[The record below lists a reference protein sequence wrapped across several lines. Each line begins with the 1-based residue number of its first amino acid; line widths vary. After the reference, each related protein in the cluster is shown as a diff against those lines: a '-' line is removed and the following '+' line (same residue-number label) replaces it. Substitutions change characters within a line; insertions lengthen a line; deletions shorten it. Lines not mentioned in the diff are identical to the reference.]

1 MEVDTTS
8 SNASLKAKTTPGPKS
23 NFAPGFVFFFLWEGG
38 TCLSKEEAH
47 CLHFTGSLSCI
58 DFDGFS
64 LCNRGHLVQW
74 FSAGNYYGPKWGL
87 PLLKLHFSCNLG
99 AFTLFLQSVTPP
111 PPPSAQNPW
120 SSTQTAPRDGRF
132 TGSSSSACMCACRVV
147 CRWMEV
153 WIDLV
158 LLGRGFAPRQSSGS
172 LKISPSVNLFPH
184 SSFYFSAGTGK

>member
-111 PPPSAQNPW
+111 PPQPKTPGAALKQPLE
-120 SSTQTAPRDGRF
+120 TADLQDHLPLRVCVRAGRF
-132 TGSSSSACMCACRVV
+132 VDGWKYGLIWFC
-147 CRWMEV
+147 
-153 WIDLV
+153 
-158 LLGRGFAPRQSSGS
+158 
-172 LKISPSVNLFPH
+172 
-184 SSFYFSAGTGK
+184 